1 MSGSGFVKTL
11 LDNTNFFYKTALTGL
26 EWWRK
31 INGIKCQ
38 VIRLKEDDDYK
49 SVYGSIA
56 NSTLVDDE
64 NAERFD
70 YVAIFGMN
78 EMLRLYGKS
87 IDPIQMFDNRNILKN
102 GDILVFSRG
111 DQEFK
116 WKVTDI
122 LTFSEAE
129 GVLYQYTI
137 NGLTEVNSTRN
148 VEF

>member
-49 SVYGSIA
+49 SVYGCIA

-87 IDPIQMFDNRNILKN
+87 IDPIQMFDNRNILKH